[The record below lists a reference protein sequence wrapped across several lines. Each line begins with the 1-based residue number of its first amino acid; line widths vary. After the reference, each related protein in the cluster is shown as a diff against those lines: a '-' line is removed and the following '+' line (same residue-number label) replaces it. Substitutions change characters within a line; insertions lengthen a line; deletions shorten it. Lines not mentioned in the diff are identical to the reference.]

1 MRSQDPVDYGEMEN
15 AERSDDQIR
24 RQGIINLIDRP
35 NQLWVVE
42 RIQGVEDS
50 DKV

>member
-1 MRSQDPVDYGEMEN
+1 MRARDSVDDGEVKD
-15 AERSDDQIR
+15 AERGDDQIG
-24 RQGIINLIDRP
+24 RQGIINLTDLP
-35 NQLWVVE
+35 SQLSVVE

>member
-1 MRSQDPVDYGEMEN
+1 MRSQDPVEYGEVEN
-15 AERSDDQIR
+15 AERSEDQIG
-24 RQGIINLIDRP
+24 RQGIINLTDLP
-35 NQLWVVE
+35 SQSWAVE